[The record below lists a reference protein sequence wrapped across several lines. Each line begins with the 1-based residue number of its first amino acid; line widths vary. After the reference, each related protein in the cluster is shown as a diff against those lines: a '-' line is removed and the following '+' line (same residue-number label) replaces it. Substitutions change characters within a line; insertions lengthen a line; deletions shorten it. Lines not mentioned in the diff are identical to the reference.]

1 MRTRAK
7 GYSLLTA
14 DSVKSKV
21 AQPATSKSTT
31 VKSATKR
38 NVITAYPL
46 DDAQRTLRKRT
57 ILGIRAVPRSL
68 MGNTLESTAANIAAA
83 SEQAGEKRKLVI
95 LRPHR
100 RKAYG
105 YVLNPVWVTAKAKTL
120 VNEKGRRL
128 WNTYTCYEVEHMY
141 IRDHLLG
148 PAGMRCARDKLTWQK
163 GIGPTF
169 GIYWRSNFDLFCVA
183 PPPEVEK
190 AGVEKLKALLGVTF
204 EPRWFYMSI

>member
-7 GYSLLTA
+7 DYSLLTA

-38 NVITAYPL
+38 NETDVSRNQSRPPIF
-46 DDAQRTLRKRT
+46 
-57 ILGIRAVPRSL
+57 
-68 MGNTLESTAANIAAA
+68 NTLESIAANIAAA
-83 SEQAGEKRKLVI
+83 SEQAGEKRKVII

-105 YVLNPVWVTAKAKTL
+105 YVLNPVWVKAKTL

-148 PAGMRCARDKLTWQK
+148 PAGMRCTRDKLTWQK